1 MPTNNGKLLNSTY
14 YVLGQTCQNK
24 RDTWPAGHEFDILAL
39 GTVLSTLLTH
49 EPPPPNNPLGIFTLE
64 QKVNNVLSRKGNSG
78 IRRGSR
84 QLRAGVSGTEGEHKR
99 QSSC

>member
-24 RDTWPAGHEFDILAL
+24 RDMWPAGQEFDILAL
-39 GTVLSTLLTH
+39 GTVLSTLLTD
-49 EPPPPNNPLGIFTLE
+49 EPPNNPLGIFTLE

-78 IRRGSR
+78 IR
-84 QLRAGVSGTEGEHKR
+84 KR
-99 QSSC
+99 